1 MNMKKKTTTFILI
14 ALLLISSLPLT
25 GCGTS
30 FDEEAANQLE
40 KDVYGLYEDF
50 KTIYAEADSEY
61 EVSSRLFDWA
71 NDHDFVA
78 RRIGGGNLII
88 TKPASVNDPSFPYT
102 ILQCTISKDAPK
114 ESSQK
119 AAIALSTIMNLREN
133 GKVGVLFTTAGDS
146 GFAGAKRLDPKNL
159 DCDYFIHLEYSETS
173 AVNVGSAGTAEYEM
187 GISYGTQTPTTTN
200 AYRLS
205 IDGLS
210 EEDSSVLTGTHPN
223 AILILSNFLIG
234 CRASGMLVELADFDG
249 GSSAEQYPGK
259 ASALILVNQNNE
271 ARLQAR
277 FASNLE
283 NFTKKYSDEFP
294 DATYTL
300 TSVETPKKV
309 IQNDDA
315 ANMLSLLYTT
325 INGVYKTSEGSEG
338 GTTLAVAN
346 IGKLTTKS
354 GQMRVRI
361 LARSVDEAVLSEMTE
376 SYHATAY
383 LSDATFRVVTSS
395 AVWPY
400 DAENEFARIFVQ
412 VAKDAGLDGMSV
424 KPTFLKSECVVFFE
438 KKKDINMIS
447 FSVNNSD
454 AFLNAKSLLFYI
466 TGLVRDQN

>member
-1 MNMKKKTTTFILI
+1 MNKKKSTILILI
-14 ALLLISSLPLT
+14 ATMLLSTLSLT
-25 GCGTS
+25 GCGNS

-50 KTIYAEADSEY
+50 KTMYGDSDSEY
-61 EVSSRLFDWA
+61 EISSQLYEWA

-78 RRIGGGNLII
+78 RKIGGGNLII
-88 TKPASVNDPSFPYT
+88 TKPASVNDPAFPYT
-102 ILQCTISKDAPK
+102 IMQCAISKDTPK

-119 AAIALSTIMNLREN
+119 AAIALATMMNLREN
-133 GKVGVLFTTAGDS
+133 GKVAVLFTIAGDS
-146 GFAGAKRLDPKNL
+146 GFAGARRLSAENL
-159 DCDYFIHLEYSETS
+159 ECDYLIHLEYGEPST
-173 AVNVGSAGTAEYEM
+173 VNVGSAGTTEYEM
-187 GISYGTQTPTTTN
+187 GISYETAEPTTTN
-200 AYRLS
+200 AYRLT
-205 IDGLS
+205 IKGLS
-210 EEDSSVLTGTHPN
+210 EEDSSILTGTHPN

-249 GSSAEQYPGK
+249 GASAGQYPGN

-271 ARLQAR
+271 DRLQAR

-283 NFTKKYSDEFP
+283 NFTKKYGDDFP
-294 DATYTL
+294 DAAYTL
-300 TSVETPKKV
+300 TPVESPKKV

-354 GQMRVRI
+354 GKMHVRI
-361 LARSVDEAVLSEMTE
+361 MARSVDDTVLAEMTE
-376 SYHATAY
+376 SYHATAF
-383 LSDATFRVVTSS
+383 LSDATFRVVSSS

-400 DAENEFARIFVQ
+400 DAEHAFAKRFLQ
-412 VAKDAGLDGMSV
+412 AANDAGLDGLSV
-424 KPTFLKSECVVFFE
+424 RPTFLKSECAVFYE
-438 KKKDINMIS
+438 KKKEINMIS

-466 TGLVRDQN
+466 TGLVHEQN